1 MTLVTRFQ
9 AAFIESIELKRRV
22 LADQGPL
29 VTRAAETLAQV
40 FKAGGKVLLF
50 GNGGS
55 AADAQHLAAEFVNR
69 FKVERPPGRPGADDR
84 HVDSDR
90 GRQRL

>member
-1 MTLVTRFQ
+1 MTLETRFQ
-9 AAFIESIELKRRV
+9 EALAESIELKRRV

-29 VTRAAETLAQV
+29 VAWAVETLAQV
-40 FKAGGKVLLF
+40 FKAGGKVMLF

-69 FKVERPPGRPGADDR
+69 FKVERPPWPPWR
-84 HVDSDR
+84 
-90 GRQRL
+90 